1 MNKKPEQ
8 PPTIKRISWV
18 IWGVLAGLI
27 ILLTSAYTR
36 AWRMNEVLQAEVA
49 TLVPMLTAIS
59 EEQAA
64 LQAQLD
70 YVQSDA
76 YVDEWSRV
84 NAGMT
89 KPGETLVVPVIITP
103 TPSPTPVPTP
113 TPMPT
118 STPVPFWQQWW
129 QALTGND

>member
-1 MNKKPEQ
+1 MNKKTEQ
-8 PPTIKRISWV
+8 LPTIKRISWV

-27 ILLTSAYTR
+27 IVLASAYTR
-36 AWRMNEVLQAEVA
+36 AWKMNEVLQAEVA
-49 TLVPMLTAIS
+49 TLAPMLTAVR

-64 LQAQLD
+64 LQSQLD

-103 TPSPTPVPTP
+103 TPSPTPIPTVPPIPTP
-113 TPMPT
+113 TPMP
-118 STPVPFWQQWW
+118 FWQQWW
-129 QALTGND
+129 RALTGD

>member
-1 MNKKPEQ
+1 MTKNSEQ
-8 PPTIKRISWV
+8 PPTIRRISWV

-27 ILLTSAYTR
+27 IVLTSAYSR
-36 AWRMNEVLQAEVA
+36 AWKMNEVLQAEVA
-49 TLVPMLTAIS
+49 TLAPMLTAVL

-84 NAGMT
+84 NARMT
-89 KPGETLVVPVIITP
+89 KPGETLVVPIIVTP
-103 TPSPTPVPTP
+103 TPSPTIPPAPSPTP
-113 TPMPT
+113 TP
-118 STPVPFWQQWW
+118 TPLPFWQQWW
-129 QALTGND
+129 RALTGD